1 MAYIPFIDKYKRAP
15 FPALRQSEKIWLEEE
30 LRKLESVL
38 DNHGEFINVHYGSF
52 SDSNDQ
58 FAAAVNTA
66 YAITFDTTDHSRG
79 IYIGSPRSRVV
90 VTKSGVYNFQFS
102 LQFDKNS
109 SSASHVYVWP
119 RINGV
124 DVSNSATKVGIQG
137 PTAEV
142 VAAWNF
148 VLELNI
154 SDYFELMWS
163 TADTGCHISHEP
175 ASSPV
180 PAIPSAILTV
190 TQIL

>member
-1 MAYIPFIDKYKRAP
+1 MAYVPFIDKYKRAP
-15 FPALRQSEKIWLEEE
+15 FPALKQSERLWLEDE
-30 LRKLESVL
+30 LRKLETVL
-38 DNHGEFINVHYGSF
+38 ENHGEFINSHYGSF
-52 SDSNDQ
+52 SDNTDQ
-58 FAAAVNTA
+58 FAASINTPYAV
-66 YAITFDTTDHSRG
+66 TFNTTDYSRAIIVG
-79 IYIGSPRSRVV
+79 TPTSRIIVSK
-90 VTKSGVYNFQFS
+90 TGLYNFQFS

-109 SSASHVYVWP
+109 SSGSHVYVWP

-124 DVSNSATKVGIQG
+124 DVANSATKVSIQG

-148 VLELNI
+148 ILELNT

-190 TQIL
+190 TQVL